1 MNERE
6 DIKAYIDGELS
17 PERANEV
24 RLAIES
30 DPGLMQEYTFMKDTS
45 SKIASLLR
53 QPQVKGAEKALQAT
67 RPRIGLRV
75 MQTVVAL
82 CASVLILAVV
92 FPLFYKAKV
101 NGRGGGARTNV
112 ATSFGGDMVDRD
124 SAGMPSDET
133 SLEAKSKFGLGGRDE
148 EARRRDSG
156 VPATQNFDD
165 GLAYS
170 MGAPTVP
177 ADRGVPLAGAE
188 DAEALV
194 RQVIKDGSYAF
205 EVANVQNAVDD
216 TIVMVKGYK
225 GFVESNSNSGAEE
238 AKPRAF
244 MTLRVPEEHFEDAVA
259 KLKSLGKLRSE
270 NSDNQDV
277 TAQVADIEARIKTLK
292 TEEESYRELLRHAN
306 KIGDILD
313 IKERISVVRQ
323 QIESY
328 DAQRLTMKRLAVL
341 STITVQFEEEAKATD
356 EPKPDDWFEDTKL
369 SAILML
375 KGIGKFFAQAGTFLF
390 ILSPIWLPALLFA
403 LWFRRRALA
412 PQP

>member
-45 SKIASLLR
+45 SKIATLLR
-53 QPQVKGAEKALQAT
+53 QPQVQGAEKALQAA
-67 RPRIGLRV
+67 RPVRKFRWIEGIA
-75 MQTVVAL
+75 VA
-82 CASVLILAVV
+82 CAVFVLGAMIFPV
-92 FPLFYKAKV
+92 FAQSKMSA
-101 NGRGGGARTNV
+101 NRGGGARTNV
-112 ATSFGGDMVDRD
+112 ATSFAGEMAKENMRGDYSGEVSAMADDTNQPAEFGLQGELPATSNSFSPRALQD
-124 SAGMPSDET
+124 STLSAG
-133 SLEAKSKFGLGGRDE
+133 
-148 EARRRDSG
+148 
-156 VPATQNFDD
+156 
-165 GLAYS
+165 
-170 MGAPTVP
+170 APMT
-177 ADRGVPLAGAE
+177 E
-188 DAEALV
+188 DVEALV

-205 EVANVQNAVDD
+205 EVANVQKAVDD
-216 TIVMVKGYK
+216 TTVMVKGYK
-225 GFVESNSNSGAEE
+225 GYIEASSNSGAEE
-238 AKPRAF
+238 AKPRAY
-244 MTLRVPEEHFEDAVA
+244 MTLRVPEKNFEDAVA
-259 KLKSLGKLRSE
+259 KLKSLGKMRSE
-270 NSDNQDV
+270 DKSGNDV

-306 KIGDILD
+306 KVGDILD

-328 DAQRLTMKRLAVL
+328 DAQRLTMKRLAAL
-341 STITVQFEEEAKATD
+341 STITVQFEEEVKATD

-390 ILSPIWLPALLFA
+390 ILSPVWLPALLFA
-403 LWFRRRALA
+403 LWFRRRALTPA
-412 PQP
+412 V